1 MQVNRQSLASMQ
13 EEYFR
18 QKGIPNN
25 QKNRDDVT
33 KMGIRARI
41 TDPIDLYRDLLDLE
55 ELA

>member
-1 MQVNRQSLASMQ
+1 MPVNRQSLASMQ

-33 KMGIRARI
+33 KMGIRAGI